1 MNVFEEFPKIIS
13 AFEDEDLRY
22 ALVGGVAMAFH
33 DEPRFTKDID
43 ILLIPEDIAKLEKI
57 LSKNGYVESTTPWT
71 FKNVDMTLHRYL
83 KIEEKEHLQLDV
95 LTANEKRSK
104 QIIKNA
110 LEAESEQGVVRVATK
125 KDLIWMK
132 KQRDSDQDKVD
143 IKKLEDDKNEE
154 NR

>member
-1 MNVFEEFPKIIS
+1 MNIFEEFPKIIS

-43 ILLIPEDIAKLEKI
+43 ILLLPEDIAKLKKI
-57 LSKNGYVESTTPWT
+57 LSAKGYVESTTPWT
-71 FKNVDMTLHRYL
+71 FKNVDITLHRFL

-110 LEAESEQGVVRVATK
+110 LEAESEQGIVRVATK

>member
-1 MNVFEEFPKIIS
+1 MNIFEEFPKIIS

-43 ILLIPEDIAKLEKI
+43 ILLIPEDIAKLKKI
-57 LSKNGYVESTTPWT
+57 LSAKGYVESTTPWT
-71 FKNVDMTLHRYL
+71 FKNVDITLHRFL

-110 LEAESEQGVVRVATK
+110 LEAESEQGIVRVATK

>member
-43 ILLIPEDIAKLEKI
+43 ILLLPEDIAKLEKI
-57 LSKNGYVESTTPWT
+57 LSMNGYVESTTPWT
-71 FKNVDMTLHRYL
+71 FKNVDITLHRFL

-110 LEAESEQGVVRVATK
+110 LEAESEQGIVRVATK

>member
-1 MNVFEEFPKIIS
+1 MNIFEEFQKIVAVIDNNNL
-13 AFEDEDLRY
+13 EY

-43 ILLIPEDIAKLEKI
+43 ILLIPEDIAKLENI

>member
-43 ILLIPEDIAKLEKI
+43 ILLLPEDIAKLKKI
-57 LSKNGYVESTTPWT
+57 LSAKGYVESTTPWT
-71 FKNVDMTLHRYL
+71 FKNVDITLHRFL

-110 LEAESEQGVVRVATK
+110 LEAESEQGIVRVATK

>member
-43 ILLIPEDIAKLEKI
+43 ILLLPEDIEKLEKI
-57 LSKNGYVESTTPWT
+57 LSINGYVESTTPWT
-71 FKNVDMTLHRYL
+71 FKNVDITLHRFL
-83 KIEEKEHLQLDV
+83 KIKEKEHLQLDV

-110 LEAESEQGVVRVATK
+110 LEAESEQGIVRVATK

-143 IKKLEDDKNEE
+143 IKKLENNKNEE

>member
-1 MNVFEEFPKIIS
+1 M
-13 AFEDEDLRY
+13 
-22 ALVGGVAMAFH
+22 
-33 DEPRFTKDID
+33 
-43 ILLIPEDIAKLEKI
+43 
-57 LSKNGYVESTTPWT
+57 
-71 FKNVDMTLHRYL
+71 
-83 KIEEKEHLQLDV
+83 QLDV

-110 LEAESEQGVVRVATK
+110 LEAESEQGIVRVATK

>member
-71 FKNVDMTLHRYL
+71 FKNVDITLHRYL

>member
-1 MNVFEEFPKIIS
+1 
-13 AFEDEDLRY
+13 
-22 ALVGGVAMAFH
+22 
-33 DEPRFTKDID
+33 
-43 ILLIPEDIAKLEKI
+43 
-57 LSKNGYVESTTPWT
+57 
-71 FKNVDMTLHRYL
+71 
-83 KIEEKEHLQLDV
+83 LQLDV

-110 LEAESEQGVVRVATK
+110 LEAESEQGIVRVATK

>member
-57 LSKNGYVESTTPWT
+57 LSKNGYVESTAPWT

-110 LEAESEQGVVRVATK
+110 LEAESEQGIVRVATK

>member
-1 MNVFEEFPKIIS
+1 M
-13 AFEDEDLRY
+13 
-22 ALVGGVAMAFH
+22 
-33 DEPRFTKDID
+33 
-43 ILLIPEDIAKLEKI
+43 
-57 LSKNGYVESTTPWT
+57 
-71 FKNVDMTLHRYL
+71 
-83 KIEEKEHLQLDV
+83 

-110 LEAESEQGVVRVATK
+110 LEAESEQGIVRVATK

>member
-1 MNVFEEFPKIIS
+1 
-13 AFEDEDLRY
+13 
-22 ALVGGVAMAFH
+22 
-33 DEPRFTKDID
+33 
-43 ILLIPEDIAKLEKI
+43 
-57 LSKNGYVESTTPWT
+57 
-71 FKNVDMTLHRYL
+71 
-83 KIEEKEHLQLDV
+83 V

-110 LEAESEQGVVRVATK
+110 LEAESEQGIARVATK

>member
-43 ILLIPEDIAKLEKI
+43 ILLLPEDIAKLEKI
-57 LSKNGYVESTTPWT
+57 LSLNGYVESTTPWT
-71 FKNVDMTLHRYL
+71 FKNVDITLHRFL

-110 LEAESEQGVVRVATK
+110 LEAESEQGIVRVATK

>member
-1 MNVFEEFPKIIS
+1 M
-13 AFEDEDLRY
+13 
-22 ALVGGVAMAFH
+22 
-33 DEPRFTKDID
+33 
-43 ILLIPEDIAKLEKI
+43 
-57 LSKNGYVESTTPWT
+57 
-71 FKNVDMTLHRYL
+71 
-83 KIEEKEHLQLDV
+83 QLDV

-110 LEAESEQGVVRVATK
+110 LEAESEQGIARVATK

-143 IKKLEDDKNEE
+143 IKKLEDNKNEE